1 MNLWSDIFL
10 LIKNEKFF
18 KNICLKQFKI
28 IFSGNKWQRRRKM
41 LTPAFHFNVL
51 LEFLD
56 IFVEQGE
63 NLVKHLKAEG
73 GETVKDLVP
82 LLTKYTLNAICG
94 K

>member
-1 MNLWSDIFL
+1 
-10 LIKNEKFF
+10 
-18 KNICLKQFKI
+18 
-28 IFSGNKWQRRRKM
+28 M

-63 NLVKHLKAEG
+63 GLVKHLKADG
-73 GETVKDLVP
+73 GETVRDLVP

-94 K
+94 KKN